1 MRELSLSQQGN
12 SVREVL
18 ALEMV
23 LVGDEVPPHPQPG
36 LMKSIG
42 DFSVLALFVLIVFVA
57 L

>member
-1 MRELSLSQQGN
+1 MDHSKRTVAMSGG
-12 SVREVL
+12 VY
-18 ALEMV
+18 
-23 LVGDEVPPHPQPG
+23 PG